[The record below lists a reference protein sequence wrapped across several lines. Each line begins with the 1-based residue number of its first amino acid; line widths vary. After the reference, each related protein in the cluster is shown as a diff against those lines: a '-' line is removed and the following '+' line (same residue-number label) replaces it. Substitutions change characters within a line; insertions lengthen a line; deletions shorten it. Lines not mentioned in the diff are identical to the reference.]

1 MIDTVHSWQV
11 SNQYHRSIDQ
21 TKWTTHNNENDIV
34 KKTLVKSY
42 NWIRKNFW
50 ILFQQ
55 KLIGSFLKKFK
66 KNDEIEQIF

>member
-11 SNQYHRSIDQ
+11 SNQYRRSIDQ

-55 KLIGSFLKKFK
+55 KLIGSFFKKLE